1 MHFSGGGAGGG
12 AAKRKQDTPP
22 HQQQSSPQHQQ
33 QQLSPQQQVSP
44 TNNDT
49 IDRKRKSDSSVAPNN
64 GKFLGFVIERLIFLI
79 QKTSP
84 SSRLPTRGGTIVHLH
99 LSTVPSIINKMFRR
113 SRLQEL
119 FNLLPKINSNYLQM
133 ELLYL
138 TSSILNT
145 TTNFKMQPLNFNK
158 VPTSDFLD

>member
-12 AAKRKQDTPP
+12 AAKRKPDTP
-22 HQQQSSPQHQQ
+22 SHQQ

-44 TNNDT
+44 TDNDT

-64 GKFLGFVIERLIFLI
+64 GKFLGFAIERLIFLI

-84 SSRLPTRGGTIVHLH
+84 SSCLPTRGGTIVHLH
-99 LSTVPSIINKMFRR
+99 LSTVPSIINQIFRR

-158 VPTSDFLD
+158 VPTLGFLD

>member
-1 MHFSGGGAGGG
+1 MP
-12 AAKRKQDTPP
+12 AKRKQDTP
-22 HQQQSSPQHQQ
+22 SHQQ

-44 TNNDT
+44 TDNDT

-64 GKFLGFVIERLIFLI
+64 GKFLGFAIERLIFLI

-84 SSRLPTRGGTIVHLH
+84 SSCLPTRGGTIVHLH
-99 LSTVPSIINKMFRR
+99 LSTVPSIINQIFRR

-119 FNLLPKINSNYLQM
+119 FNLLPKINSNSNYLQM

-145 TTNFKMQPLNFNK
+145 TTNFKMQPLHFNK

>member
-1 MHFSGGGAGGG
+1 MP
-12 AAKRKQDTPP
+12 AKRKQDTP
-22 HQQQSSPQHQQ
+22 SHQQ

-44 TNNDT
+44 TDNDT

-99 LSTVPSIINKMFRR
+99 LSTVPSIINQIFRR

-119 FNLLPKINSNYLQM
+119 FNLLPKINSNSNYFQR

-145 TTNFKMQPLNFNK
+145 TTNFKTQPLHFNK
-158 VPTSDFLD
+158 VPISDFLD